1 MPKISWLW
9 FLIGIAF
16 AMFVIPMVTS
26 MLQRSKVKTTQSR
39 GA

>member
-1 MPKISWLW
+1 MRVDWLW

-16 AMFVIPMVTS
+16 AMFVIPLLTGLFTKSRVS
-26 MLQRSKVKTTQSR
+26 TTKSR